1 MVPMLVGS
9 LSDVDDV
16 VKTAPWGID
25 EYVAVRKCR
34 LDGEYGWSLFILTD
48 PNAGHDVEGLV
59 FAVARDKKRAAVI
72 GLAPR
77 RRLYEIVEQLR
88 DTTGG
93 LDLRKVAGL
102 LQRREGMLW
111 GNSPVPENAP
121 S

>member
-1 MVPMLVGS
+1 M
-9 LSDVDDV
+9 
-16 VKTAPWGID
+16 GID

-59 FAVARDKKRAAVI
+59 VAVAPDKKRAPVI

-77 RRLYEIVEQLR
+77 RRLYEIVERLR
-88 DTTGG
+88 DTTPGG
-93 LDLRKVAGL
+93 LDLREVARL

>member
-1 MVPMLVGS
+1 VSSRSLRRDISGS
-9 LSDVDDV
+9 SSSS
-16 VKTAPWGID
+16 TAPNST
-25 EYVAVRKCR
+25 A
-34 LDGEYGWSLFILTD
+34 LGWSLFILTD

-72 GLAPR
+72 GLASR
-77 RRLYEIVEQLR
+77 RRLYEIVERLR
-88 DTTGG
+88 DTTPGG